1 MSALLLGGFGL
12 IIGSFLNVL
21 VLRHNTGHTLLG
33 RSGCAACRAPLLPQ
47 DLVPVLSWVMLSGKC
62 RSCGS
67 AISPQYPL
75 VEVVTALAWATV
87 GWVGLPP
94 VSTMLMLLL
103 VTMWIAIVVYDIQH
117 TIIPDSWSYAALSV
131 ALAYGVV
138 MYGISAE
145 TMLYL
150 AISAAVTALPLL
162 LLWWGSG
169 GAALGFGDVKL
180 ALSIGA
186 LLGPWLGVVS
196 VLYGFVYGAL
206 WAVCVLLPM
215 PHYRTLYTSLTGS
228 RLRHVR
234 QRFTMKSEVPFGPFL
249 VLSALTIWTFT
260 VLDLHSPLID
270 AALLS
275 SSFSW

>member
-1 MSALLLGGFGL
+1 MSVPLFALLGL
-12 IIGSFLNVL
+12 IVGSFLNV
-21 VLRHNTGHTLLG
+21 VILRHNTGKTLLG
-33 RSGCAACRAPLLPQ
+33 RSGCASCRKSLTPY
-47 DLVPVLSWVMLSGKC
+47 DLVPVLSWLFLKGKC

-75 VEVVTALAWATV
+75 VESVTAVAWGTVGGMGLPLGATV
-87 GWVGLPP
+87 
-94 VSTMLMLLL
+94 LMTAL
-103 VTMWIAIVVYDIQH
+103 VTIWIAIVVYDIRH
-117 TIIPDSWSYAALSV
+117 TIIPDAWSYAAAGV
-131 ALAYGVV
+131 ACAYG
-138 MYGISAE
+138 MLLYGLSIE
-145 TMLYL
+145 TVFYL

-180 ALSIGA
+180 ALSIGL
-186 LLGPWLGVVS
+186 LLGPWLGVIA

-206 WAVCVLLPM
+206 WAVLVLLPM
-215 PHYRTLYTSLTGS
+215 PHYRALYTTVTGS

-234 QRFTMKSEVPFGPFL
+234 HRFTMKSEVPFGPFL
-249 VLSALTIWTFT
+249 VLSAVTIWILTA
-260 VLDLHSPLID
+260 LDLHSPLID